1 MRPMG
6 TTTTRTTTTTSV
18 RARRGRTGVSGRV
31 DRAGARARAEAGGES
46 AARETTEARDETE
59 EYLAKIEERR
69 KMMFTTQTR
78 SRGGTERSMDEEATT
93 RDAERGGG
101 GEAATS
107 RRGTRRGEET
117 ASTSSSSRRRSTE
130 SVKSSSSSNGKT
142 SRSREGN
149 ASRGRPETE
158 LVWVFERPG
167 EGWGEQILPTI
178 KAERRVVDRAVPP
191 RAPSSGEEYLT
202 TELGLTP
209 DEAIAALSTAA
220 AWRTTKKG
228 RALVDRRRMRLAQQN
243 IIPSTQRM
251 FELGASREDVA
262 HIIRN
267 YAIVLSLD
275 LRTEWNMRVLEYVV
289 RQKTETGGIG
299 GRIRKRGW
307 TGRSAPRA
315 NDPMRTWVL
324 EQRAKRDEAE
334 LDQEQLYILDS
345 IGFDS
350 DRYITKERQTRAQ
363 TWETSFEELLAFQI
377 EFGLTNPPYEPGM
390 TTGLGAWLEE
400 QRELYRRGEL
410 RPMRE
415 KRLRQQ
421 GIAFDALEAL
431 KEVRNM
437 SSMLRDVTV
446 EPVESMLVVGTQF
459 SQMAL
464 ELKAFLNENGEYSEP
479 LMSSPIGAWLMKTRV
494 KVRDDLLL
502 DDEIKALEELELD
515 ITYIPESWIDMLN
528 KYSNLRYRRSQILG
542 TDIAKVQAW
551 QREQLRLMQRGD
563 GSLSEAQ
570 INRLRHI
577 ASKDKIAGL
586 AGESFRNAREE
597 RAKEFAEFEARIAAR
612 KARLKQ
618 LENINVNEESED

>member
-1 MRPMG
+1 MG
-6 TTTTRTTTTTSV
+6 WIGRREATSTRAVGEESSEEARASTEELKTTTTRGTSY
-18 RARRGRTGVSGRV
+18 
-31 DRAGARARAEAGGES
+31 
-46 AARETTEARDETE
+46 DEMEEILTPQE

-69 KMMFTTQTR
+69 KVMFAQTK
-78 SRGGTERSMDEEATT
+78 SRGGTESSMDEGATT
-93 RDAERGGG
+93 SRG
-101 GEAATS
+101 GEASTS
-107 RRGTRRGEET
+107 RRGTREET
-117 ASTSSSSRRRSTE
+117 ASTSSSRRKSTE
-130 SVKSSSSSNGKT
+130 SAKT
-142 SRSREGN
+142 SSKGITSRLYEGN

-158 LVWVFERPG
+158 LVWVLERPG

-202 TELGLTP
+202 SELGLTL
-209 DEAIAALSTAA
+209 DEAIAALSTAS
-220 AWRTTKKG
+220 AWRTTKQG
-228 RALVDRRRMRLAQQN
+228 RALVDRRRMRLAQRN

-275 LRTEWNMRVLEYVV
+275 LRTEWNMRLLEYIV

-299 GRIRKRGW
+299 GRIRTRGW

-315 NDPMRTWVL
+315 TDPMRTWVL
-324 EQRAKRDEAE
+324 EQRTKRDEAE
-334 LDQEQLYILDS
+334 LDQEKLFILDS

-350 DRYITKERQTRAQ
+350 DRYITKDRQKAAR
-363 TWETSFEELLAFQI
+363 TWETSFEELLAFQM
-377 EFGLTNPPYEPGM
+377 EFGLTNPPYEPG

-410 RPMRE
+410 MPKRE

-421 GIAFDALEAL
+421 GIAFDALEGLA
-431 KEVRNM
+431 EVRNM
-437 SSMLRDVTV
+437 CSSVRDVTL
-446 EPVESMLVVGTQF
+446 EPVESTLVVGTQF
-459 SQMAL
+459 LQMAL

-479 LMSSPIGAWLMKTRV
+479 VISSPIGAWLMKTRV
-494 KVRDDLLL
+494 KIRDGLLL

-528 KYSNLRYRRSQILG
+528 KYSNLRYRKSQILG
-542 TDIAKVQAW
+542 TDIAKVQVW
-551 QREQLRLMQRGD
+551 QREQLRLMQRND

-570 INRLRHI
+570 INRLRHV
-577 ASKDKIAGL
+577 ASMDKIAGL
-586 AGESFRNAREE
+586 AAQSLRNTREE

-612 KARLKQ
+612 KARLKK
-618 LENINVNEESED
+618 LEHLSIDKESGD